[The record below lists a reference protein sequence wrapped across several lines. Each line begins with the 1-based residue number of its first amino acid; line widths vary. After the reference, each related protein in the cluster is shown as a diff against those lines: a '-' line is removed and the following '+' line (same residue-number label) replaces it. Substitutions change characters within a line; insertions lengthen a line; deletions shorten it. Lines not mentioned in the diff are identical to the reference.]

1 MMMAVIVIMVVRM
14 VAVRSGSF
22 RLRITLHEGLD
33 DLAQGVLVERQMA
46 GEQAREPRED
56 ERLVGEARVT
66 LVRTGLLAVA
76 RAAAERVGEAL
87 LHRGEGVIG
96 RGGLSMTRRLPG
108 WCGIPKA
115 GR

>member
-33 DLAQGVLVERQMA
+33 DFAQGVLVERQMP

-76 RAAAERVGEAL
+76 RAAAERVGEEL
-87 LHRGEGVIG
+87 VHIGEGVIG
-96 RGGLSMTRRLPG
+96 CDGLRMTRPLPER
-108 WCGIPKA
+108 A
-115 GR
+115 G